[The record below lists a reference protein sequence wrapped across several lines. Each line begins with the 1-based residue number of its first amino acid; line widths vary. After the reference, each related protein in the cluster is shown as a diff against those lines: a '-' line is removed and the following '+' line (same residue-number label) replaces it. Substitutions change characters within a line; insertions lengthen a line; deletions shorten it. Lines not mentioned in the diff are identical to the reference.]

1 MENPKDLK
9 YTATHEWV
17 RMEGD
22 VATVGIT
29 DHAQAE
35 LTDIVYLELPEAG
48 RSVSAGEEVGVIESV
63 KSASDLYAPVSGEI
77 VEVNKPLEGE
87 PGAVNSDPYGRGW
100 MYRVRLNAAGQADL
114 GGLLDAA
121 AYEQTIG

>member
-17 RMEGD
+17 RLEGD

-35 LTDIVYLELPEAG
+35 LTDIVYLELPKAG
-48 RSVSAGEEVGVIESV
+48 RSISAGEEVGVIESV
-63 KSASDLYAPVSGEI
+63 KSASDLFAPVAGEI
-77 VEVNKPLEGE
+77 VEVNEALEAE
-87 PGAVNSDPYGRGW
+87 PGAVNSDPYGQGW
-100 MYRVRLNAAGQADL
+100 MYRVRLGAEGRASL
-114 GGLLDAA
+114 EGLMDAA
-121 AYEQTIG
+121 AYEKSIA